1 MSKKAL
7 VIDNDFFF
15 VEFLSDLLE
24 KRGYEVVKA
33 TDGKDGIAKLEQG
46 SFDYLFLE
54 IIMPKIDGKQL
65 IKYIHKKYPDAEF
78 PIIAVSG
85 YLVEQMDD
93 LDEIGADY
101 YIAKGAME
109 KMGEHVDAFLD
120 NLEKTPY
127 PDPDDKIFLEPGQ
140 VYPRQSTAELMDI
153 LSYQQAVSESAGI
166 GLVVV
171 DTDARI
177 IGANPYALDLL
188 GKSFEDVITI
198 AITGIFPVDEKEK
211 IVDSLKRVI
220 KEEKLKKVS
229 FSININDKEVQT
241 SVSALNV
248 NDKKSGWVVA
258 MVESEAS

>member
-15 VEFLSDLLE
+15 VEFLADLLE
-24 KRGYEVVKA
+24 KRGYEVMKA
-33 TDGKDGIAKLEQG
+33 TDGKDGISQLKKGLV
-46 SFDYLFLE
+46 DYLFLE

-65 IKYIHKKYPDAEF
+65 IKFIHKKYPEAEF

-109 KMGEHVDAFLD
+109 KMGEHVGDFLD
-120 NLEKTPY
+120 KIEKNPY
-127 PDPDDKIFLEPGQ
+127 PDLDDKIFLEPGQ

-153 LSYQQAVSESAGI
+153 LSYQQAVTESAAI

-177 IGANPYALDLL
+177 IRANPFALELL
-188 GKSFEDVITI
+188 GKSFEDVLNI

-211 IVDSLKRVI
+211 IVDALKRVVQ
-220 KEEKLKKVS
+220 EEKLKKVS
-229 FSININDKEVQT
+229 FSSNINNKEIQT

-248 NDKKSGWVVA
+248 NDKKSGWVIA
-258 MVESEAS
+258 MVESEVS